1 MRKTIDNVNQVGKT
15 LDDDV
20 LELVHGVMHQ
30 YRSRQ
35 FQVLRDGA
43 HAVTHMESKV
53 LGFFGRHAGAT
64 LSELAQH
71 SGRDKAQLTRLVTGL
86 RERGLLAGEADE
98 ADRRSVKLQLTAAGQ
113 AVQRALKQQAGRLNA
128 QAVAGLS
135 ASERQQLL
143 DLLRHVQRNLS
154 SPG

>member
-1 MRKTIDNVNQVGKT
+1 MRKNIDNVNQSGKAP
-15 LDDDV
+15 DDDV

-35 FQVLRDGA
+35 FQVLRDGP

-53 LGFFGRHAGAT
+53 LGFFGRHAGGT
-64 LSELAQH
+64 LSDLARH

-86 RERGLLAGEADE
+86 RESGLLAGVADE

-113 AVQRALKQQAGRLNA
+113 AVQRALKVQAARLNA
-128 QAVAGLS
+128 QAITGLS
-135 ASERQQLL
+135 ASERQQLV
-143 DLLRHVQRNLS
+143 DLLQRVQRNLAP
-154 SPG
+154 PG